1 MMLVKLEDISNGYD
15 GRIVLGKGHEYDYN
29 VVTTCNIL
37 NGSYLLHL
45 NNKVYLIGAVSKSQG
60 GSHMSFYT
68 DETVRGIE
76 FKNSIFSDDYC
87 AIVKGYINRRTGE
100 MIELSKDVG
109 RKTYTELE
117 EYYESEMNFS

>member
-1 MMLVKLEDISNGYD
+1 MLVKLDDISNGYN
-15 GRIVLGKGHEYDYN
+15 GRIILGKGHEYDYGA
-29 VVTTCNIL
+29 VASCNIL
-37 NGSYLLHL
+37 KGSYLLHL
-45 NNKVYLIGAVSKSQG
+45 NNRVYLIGAVSKSQG

-100 MIELSKDVG
+100 MIELSKESEH
-109 RKTYTELE
+109 KKYSELE